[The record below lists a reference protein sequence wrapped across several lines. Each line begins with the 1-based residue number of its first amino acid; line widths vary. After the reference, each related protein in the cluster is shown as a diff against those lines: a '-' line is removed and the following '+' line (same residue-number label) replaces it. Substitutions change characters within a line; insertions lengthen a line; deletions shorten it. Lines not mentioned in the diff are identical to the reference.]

1 MPGLF
6 DGALSAILSGILTPL
21 RTPNY
26 PAGLALSVRC
36 GAQMAQT
43 VETLG

>member
-6 DGALSAILSGILTPL
+6 DGAMSETLSGILILL

-26 PAGLALSVRC
+26 PAGPALSVRC
-36 GAQMAQT
+36 GAQLAQT
-43 VETLG
+43 VETLD